1 MQLID
6 QFSDLVNS
14 GVRLGSLLR
23 SPVDLDCRSR
33 PPLLRHLPDQGIETI
48 CASQIRCGTH
58 FLFGTGWTGQVLKHS
73 RGDSMR
79 ANSRIFI

>member
-33 PPLLRHLPDQGIETI
+33 PPQLRHLPDQGIVTI
-48 CASQIRCGTH
+48 CASQIRPEPKSTAFGFGLYAFCLGV
-58 FLFGTGWTGQVLKHS
+58 FLVLK
-73 RGDSMR
+73 
-79 ANSRIFI
+79 